1 MSDPTSTATA
11 EVTTTGLDEPAV
23 DHLMRMELAIA
34 VDAPPDVVWTAI
46 ATGSGLSMWFLESE
60 VEERVGGRVVFHMG
74 PEMSSEGEVTAWEP
88 PARMAYAEPDWVEL
102 AGRENTGQQPLV
114 SEFLIEAASGGT
126 SILRVVSSAYGTGAD
141 WEREWFADMVANWA
155 PSFDTFARY
164 VARHAGQPGA
174 RVSADIGAVGDA
186 PSLWHRAIDLLGA
199 SSVGADVRIGEAS
212 GTVERYTDEPNV
224 RELLIR
230 VDAPAPGFGVMGAHD
245 LGEGAAVLFLG
256 GALFGPDAERHGAAL
271 QDSWRATFA
280 PLADG

>member
-1 MSDPTSTATA
+1 MSDPIPPIAA
-11 EVTTTGLDEPAV
+11 DVTTTGVDAPTP

-34 VDAPPDVVWTAI
+34 VDAPPEVVWTAI
-46 ATGSGLSMWFLESE
+46 ATGPGLSMWFLESE
-60 VEERVGGRVVFHMG
+60 IEERVGGRVVFHMG

-102 AGRENTGQQPLV
+102 AGRENSGQQPLV

-174 RVSADIGAVGDA
+174 RVSADIAATSDA
-186 PSLWHRAIDLLGA
+186 PTLWRRAIELLGA
-199 SSVGADVRIGEAS
+199 SSVGDEVRLGAAT
-212 GTVERYTDEPNV
+212 GAVERYTEEPNV

-230 VDAPAPGFGVMGAHD
+230 VDAPSPGFGVMGAHD
-245 LGEGAAVLFLG
+245 IGDGATVLFFS
-256 GALFGPDAERHGAAL
+256 GAVFGPDAQQHSEALGDGWRSTVAAL
-271 QDSWRATFA
+271 AE
-280 PLADG
+280 G